1 MGSANEEGDAEV
13 RGDAKQDVYAEGK
26 VEQETVLESDKE
38 GNAEQEG
45 PVLESNNEETAT
57 QLPREMFI
65 VFNSDRQT
73 EEEVENVL
81 EDLWARAV
89 AERGEDYEK
98 DDWQS
103 EIEIAKEAMKA
114 AIRRRA
120 RSSEH
125 RASK

>member
-1 MGSANEEGDAEV
+1 M
-13 RGDAKQDVYAEGK
+13 YAEGK

-89 AERGEDYEK
+89 AERGLAPISFI
-98 DDWQS
+98 QS
-103 EIEIAKEAMKA
+103 L
-114 AIRRRA
+114 
-120 RSSEH
+120 
-125 RASK
+125 